1 MSERERSTNAGG
13 AGLTDPSFDV
23 RGVLRIKPFRTLW
36 IALGLSSLGDWL
48 GLLALTAMA
57 GQLASGDYRTE
68 NFAIAGVLLLRLLP
82 AVVVGPLGGYIAD
95 RLDRRWTLVVGDV
108 LRFLLFASIPV
119 VGSLWWL
126 YVATVLIEAIS
137 LIWLPA
143 KDAAVPNLVPRDRL
157 AVANQVSMVTTYGS
171 ALPAAL
177 LFTLLAV
184 VNTSLTRTLH
194 LFSSSVDLA
203 LYFNAVTF
211 LVGAIVV
218 ARLREV
224 SGRPTTDVAAQEP
237 NVLRSIGE
245 GWKFVASNRL
255 VRGLV
260 IGVVGAFAAG
270 GVVIGLGRTYVTD
283 LGGGA
288 AGYGVVFGALFTG
301 LALGM
306 GVGPRFLAGM
316 SRRRMFGLTLTA
328 AGASLIAVSL
338 FQNLVLVAFCT
349 VLLGAFAGIAWI
361 TGYTLLGL
369 EVEDSIRGRTFAFVQ
384 SLTKVALA
392 AVLAA
397 APAVAGSIG
406 AHTISLPGRVTL
418 TYNGAAITFLIAG
431 VAATIFGIVSY
442 RQMDDR
448 HGVSLMRDVR
458 GVFTGH
464 ERGVYSRTGLFIA
477 LEGGEGAG
485 KSTQATR
492 LARWLEER
500 GHTVTVTHEPGA
512 TAVGQELRR
521 ILLHGGDDHHI
532 SPRTEALLYAAD
544 KAQHVE
550 SMIGPTLAEG
560 GIVVTD
566 RYVDSTLA
574 YQGGGRDLRQQ
585 DMVRLSRWATGGLR
599 PHLTL
604 LLDLPPEVGLG
615 RVGAKRDRLE
625 REPLDF
631 HQRVRQQFLDLAEL
645 DPERYAILDATQ
657 PVDELARLIRE
668 RVEPLLTE
676 LEARAR
682 EAAEEQ
688 TAGKKAAG
696 TTVSGK
702 TEPAKNVPGKKVAD
716 RGTPAS
722 AAAPGD
728 PGEPGAAAPADVG
741 PEPDAGPTTG
751 RTPPADAPDE
761 GRPGDGNGTGQD
773 AADQDALDQDGTD
786 QDAPDHNAT
795 AGGADHTDSTHG
807 LLDHHRA
814 RERRS
819 SEEAQA

>member
-1 MSERERSTNAGG
+1 MSERERSINAGG
-13 AGLTDPSFDV
+13 AGLTAPSYDV
-23 RGVLRIKPFRTLW
+23 RGVLRIKPFRILW

-57 GQLASGDYRTE
+57 GQLASGDYRAE

-108 LRFLLFASIPV
+108 LRFALFASIPV

-137 LIWLPA
+137 LVWLPA

-157 AVANQVSMVTTYGS
+157 AVANQISMVTTYGS

-194 LFSSSVDLA
+194 LFNSSVDLA

-224 SGRPTTDVAAQEP
+224 SGRPTTDVASQEP
-237 NVLRSIGE
+237 NVIRSIGE
-245 GWKFVASNRL
+245 GWRFVASNRV

-301 LALGM
+301 LAMGM
-306 GVGPRFLAGM
+306 GVGPRFLVGM

-328 AGASLIAVSL
+328 AGVSLIAVSL

-464 ERGVYSRTGLFIA
+464 ERGIYSRTGLFIA

-500 GHTVTVTHEPGA
+500 GHAVTVTHEPGA
-512 TAVGQELRR
+512 TAVGRELRR

-544 KAQHVE
+544 KAEHVE
-550 SMIGPTLAEG
+550 SMIGPALAEG

-566 RYVDSTLA
+566 RYIDSTLA

-604 LLDLPPEVGLG
+604 LLDLPPEVGLRRTG
-615 RVGAKRDRLE
+615 GEPDRLE
-625 REPLDF
+625 REPIEF

-645 DPERYAILDATQ
+645 DPERYAVLDATL

-668 RVEPLLTE
+668 RVEPLLAE
-676 LEARAR
+676 VEARAR
-682 EAAEEQ
+682 EASGETVVGE
-688 TAGKKAAG
+688 TAAG
-696 TTVSGK
+696 EAAAG
-702 TEPAKNVPGKKVAD
+702 
-716 RGTPAS
+716 RGTPAG
-722 AAAPGD
+722 AVAPGD
-728 PGEPGAAAPADVG
+728 PGEPEVASPSDAG
-741 PEPDAGPTTG
+741 PEPDTGPATD
-751 RTPPADAPDE
+751 RTPPADASEAKGSEHGATAAQGSSGPPDDSQ
-761 GRPGDGNGTGQD
+761 PGDGRNDTGQKVD
-773 AADQDALDQDGTD
+773 DQNGDD
-786 QDAPDHNAT
+786 PRAT
-795 AGGADHTDSTHG
+795 AHGRSDADATHHG
-807 LLDHHRA
+807 LLDHHSA